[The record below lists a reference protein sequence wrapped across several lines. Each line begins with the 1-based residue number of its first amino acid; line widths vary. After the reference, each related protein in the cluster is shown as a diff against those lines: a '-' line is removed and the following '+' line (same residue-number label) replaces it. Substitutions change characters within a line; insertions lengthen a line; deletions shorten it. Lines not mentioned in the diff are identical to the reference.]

1 MLSKSSKWELGFVH
15 YIAKFT
21 ISRFVISRFECAST
35 TFGKKSSIS
44 RRLHWNSEQESRLDL
59 MHNVTTT
66 SIMGYIKRKSSF
78 KCKIFNDFFSYILFF
93 VDIAFITN
101 VGDLFCRL
109 VEIEEK
115 GE

>member
-21 ISRFVISRFECAST
+21 ISRFVLSRFECTST

-109 VEIEEK
+109 VEIEK